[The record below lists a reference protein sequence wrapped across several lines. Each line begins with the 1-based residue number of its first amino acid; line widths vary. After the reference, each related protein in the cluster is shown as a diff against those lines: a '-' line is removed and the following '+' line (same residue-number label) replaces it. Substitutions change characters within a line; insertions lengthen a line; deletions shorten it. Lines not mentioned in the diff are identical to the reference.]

1 MRVENIFEKLADMLV
16 TILHNELLRE
26 LIDKSFYEVQDMLLS
41 LLILVNIGVIAYF
54 GTVFIRLYEDVK
66 GINEELENLKQGIS
80 KLEHS
85 IKVER
90 TEKEE
95 KFLGI

>member
-1 MRVENIFEKLADMLV
+1 
-16 TILHNELLRE
+16 
-26 LIDKSFYEVQDMLLS
+26 MLLS

-66 GINEELENLKQGIS
+66 GINEELENLKQGIL

-85 IKVER
+85 IKVEK

>member
-1 MRVENIFEKLADMLV
+1 
-16 TILHNELLRE
+16 
-26 LIDKSFYEVQDMLLS
+26 MLLS

-54 GTVFIRLYEDVK
+54 GTVFIRLYDDVK

-85 IKVER
+85 TQVEK

>member
-1 MRVENIFEKLADMLV
+1 M
-16 TILHNELLRE
+16 
-26 LIDKSFYEVQDMLLS
+26 
-41 LLILVNIGVIAYF
+41 IAYF
-54 GTVFIRLYEDVK
+54 GSVFIRLYEDVK
-66 GINEELENLKQGIS
+66 SINEELEELKQGIS

-85 IKVER
+85 IKVEK

>member
-1 MRVENIFEKLADMLV
+1 M
-16 TILHNELLRE
+16 
-26 LIDKSFYEVQDMLLS
+26 
-41 LLILVNIGVIAYF
+41 IAYF

-85 IKVER
+85 IQVEK

>member
-1 MRVENIFEKLADMLV
+1 
-16 TILHNELLRE
+16 
-26 LIDKSFYEVQDMLLS
+26 MLLS
-41 LLILVNIGVIAYF
+41 LLILVNICVIAYF

-85 IKVER
+85 IKVEK

>member
-1 MRVENIFEKLADMLV
+1 
-16 TILHNELLRE
+16 
-26 LIDKSFYEVQDMLLS
+26 MLLS

-54 GTVFIRLYEDVK
+54 GTVFIRLYDDVK

>member
-1 MRVENIFEKLADMLV
+1 
-16 TILHNELLRE
+16 
-26 LIDKSFYEVQDMLLS
+26 MLLS

-54 GTVFIRLYEDVK
+54 GSVFIRLYEGVK
-66 GINEELENLKQGIS
+66 SINEELEELKQGIS

>member
-1 MRVENIFEKLADMLV
+1 M
-16 TILHNELLRE
+16 
-26 LIDKSFYEVQDMLLS
+26 
-41 LLILVNIGVIAYF
+41 
-54 GTVFIRLYEDVK
+54 YEDVK

>member
-1 MRVENIFEKLADMLV
+1 
-16 TILHNELLRE
+16 
-26 LIDKSFYEVQDMLLS
+26 MLLS
-41 LLILVNIGVIAYF
+41 LLILVNIGVIVYF
-54 GTVFIRLYEDVK
+54 GSVFIRLYEDVK
-66 GINEELENLKQGIS
+66 SINEELENLKQGIT

-85 IKVER
+85 IKVEK